1 VNEVHHFNP
10 SLIEHDRSRHKGSA
24 ASAQAL
30 NNAKTAGSWASPLM
44 ASGSQQLAPL
54 NSFFQ
59 QEAYNPQG
67 FGQQALNQMTT
78 QAGQNTA
85 AALGTAEEQQRL
97 GQARSG
103 TQSSAN
109 PATDSYIRRALSANA
124 NTGLDIGLQNN
135 QLKQQQQQAGIA
147 GLQGLSQ
154 EEIQTALNSIAASNG
169 GVQAWSTAMQANP
182 GAFQT
187 AIGDIGTLGQAAGS
201 VATGLGIGK

>member
-1 VNEVHHFNP
+1 MNEVHRFNP
-10 SLIEHDRSRHKGSA
+10 SLLDLDRSRHKGSA
-24 ASAQAL
+24 ASNQAL
-30 NNAKTAGSWASPLM
+30 NNAKTSGAWASPLM
-44 ASGSQQLAPL
+44 SAGTSELGPL
-54 NSFFQ
+54 SSFFQ

-97 GQARSG
+97 AQARSG
-103 TQSSAN
+103 TASSAS

-169 GVQAWSTAMQANP
+169 GVQAWSQAQEANP
-182 GAFQT
+182 GEFNT
-187 AIGDIGTLGQAAGS
+187 VLGDVGAIGQGFGAA
-201 VATGLGIGK
+201 ATGGAKL

>member
-1 VNEVHHFNP
+1 MREVHRFNP
-10 SLIEHDRSRHKGSA
+10 SLLKNDRSRHKGSA

-30 NNAKTAGSWASPLM
+30 NNAKTAGAWASPLM
-44 ASGSQQLAPL
+44 AEGQSEFGPL

-78 QAGQNTA
+78 QAGQSTA

-97 GQARSG
+97 AQARSG
-103 TQSSAN
+103 TASSAN
-109 PATDSYIRRALSANA
+109 PATDAYIRRALSANA

-147 GLQGLSQ
+147 GLSGLSQ

-169 GVQAWSTAMQANP
+169 GVQAWSSAQQANP
-182 GAFQT
+182 GAFSQILGSLGS
-187 AIGDIGTLGQAAGS
+187 IGQGVGAA
-201 VATGLGIGK
+201 ATGISKL